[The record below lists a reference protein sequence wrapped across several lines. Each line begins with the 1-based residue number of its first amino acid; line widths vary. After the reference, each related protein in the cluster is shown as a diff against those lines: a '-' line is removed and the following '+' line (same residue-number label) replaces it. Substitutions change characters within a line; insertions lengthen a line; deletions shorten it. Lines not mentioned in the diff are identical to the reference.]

1 MKTII
6 AFFVQRSLVVN
17 LISIF
22 VIVIG
27 IYASFVINREAFP
40 NVNLDQISITI
51 SYPGSSPEEV
61 ELLVIT
67 PIEQELKSIDG
78 IDKMTSVSF
87 PARGT
92 IVLEL
97 DSKSSNRER
106 MISDVQLAID
116 QAKLPLDLPY
126 DPYVLEIDG
135 RVFPIIQLAIS
146 APVTDLELKRLGDRI
161 KDDLLDIR
169 GVSKVQILNNRKS
182 ELRILVDPQ
191 KLKSN
196 RISIGDLQRIL
207 KSWNINAPGGEIN
220 TPQGQKSLRIVGQF
234 KDPTDA
240 ENLII
245 RSNEFGEGI
254 RLGDIAT
261 ISEELEKPTEYYDVN
276 GKPALVMLVMKK
288 ADGDIIESVK
298 QIRSYLALI
307 SKKYGSDVKV
317 STFQDFSEKAQLRL
331 SVLTTNGIV
340 GLFLVFIC
348 LILFLRPSVALTTTW
363 GLPIVFL
370 SGLFL
375 LHSIGV
381 TLNLVS
387 MLGFIMV
394 LGMIVD
400 DAIIVGENI
409 TFHMEEGVSPPKAA
423 TLGAYELMGPVS
435 TTVLTTVA
443 AFLPML
449 FMSGIIGKFIVSI
462 PIVVISLLLLSWL
475 ESFFILP
482 SHVSEFT
489 HAHRNVKERAWLIKF
504 ENIYAYV
511 LDKSLKHRVLT
522 VMLSFLILIASI
534 IMSANL
540 MKFEL
545 FPSEG
550 VEEFYIHATA
560 KRGTSLQDMQAI
572 LHEINT
578 EVRRNLDQTKLES
591 IVITAGKMALD
602 SVNDPLTQRGS
613 RFGQLHIIF
622 TPTLLRPEHDAQ
634 TEMNRILD
642 ILITEF
648 LNLDIS
654 LHAKKPGPPTG
665 RALQVEII
673 SEQFDLS
680 KKVAKNLKKYLEN
693 IKGVKSIETDLRR
706 GDDELRII
714 LDRKKAIYA
723 GVDLATV
730 STHVRAIASGLRVS
744 TIRRGK
750 EEIDVTIRLP
760 DDISKNVDYLKTIEI
775 PNNRNGL
782 IPLNKISRI
791 EQVPAVA
798 TVRHSEGRQ
807 VLRVMANVDPKV
819 ITSLSLNRMVK
830 NNKDI
835 WLGNTKENVSVNFG
849 GEQEKNQESFESL
862 GIAFLFALIGI
873 YFILAIQFNHI
884 GYPFAVMLAIP
895 FGAVGVILSFYVH
908 DLLWKPMPLSFFS
921 TMGMVA
927 LTGVVVNS
935 SMILL
940 VFIQRALKQGVNAYD
955 AIMQAGRRR
964 LRAVVLTA
972 ITTVVGLLPTAY
984 GWGGMDPF
992 VSPMALA
999 LSWGLIF
1006 ATLVTLITIP
1016 ALMAI
1021 LLRAKLP
1028 N

>member
-1 MKTII
+1 MKNVI
-6 AFFVQRSLVVN
+6 AFFVTRGLVVN

-22 VIVIG
+22 IIAIG
-27 IYASFVINREAFP
+27 IYAIVVINREAFP

-51 SYPGSSPEEV
+51 NYPGTSPEEV
-61 ELLVIT
+61 DQLVIT

-87 PARGT
+87 PSMGT
-92 IVLEL
+92 ILLEL
-97 DSKSSNRER
+97 DSGSSNRDR

-116 QAKLPLDLPY
+116 QAKLPLDLPN

-146 APVTDLELKRLGDRI
+146 APVTDLELKRIGDRI
-161 KDDLLDIR
+161 EDDLLDIK
-169 GVSKVQILNNRKS
+169 GVAKVQTLSTRKT
-182 ELRILVDPQ
+182 ELRILVDPE
-191 KLKSN
+191 KLRSN

-207 KSWNINAPGGEIN
+207 TSWNINAPGGEIN
-220 TPQGQKSLRIVGQF
+220 TPEGQKSLRIVGQF
-234 KDPTDA
+234 KGPEDA

-245 RSNEFGEGI
+245 RSNELGEGI

-261 ISEELEKPTEYYDVN
+261 VTETLERPTEYFDVD

-288 ADGDIIESVK
+288 VDGDIIESVRE
-298 QIRSYLALI
+298 IRAYLE
-307 SKKYGSDVKV
+307 KVPQKYGSDVKV

-340 GLFLVFIC
+340 GLLLVFIC

-370 SGLFL
+370 AGLFFL
-375 LHSIGV
+375 YTIGI

-400 DAIIVGENI
+400 DAIIIGENI
-409 TFHMEEGVSPPKAA
+409 TYHMERGMSPVKAA
-423 TLGAYELMGPVS
+423 SQGAYELIGPVT

-449 FMSGIIGKFIVSI
+449 FMSGMIGKFIISI
-462 PIVVISLLLLSWL
+462 PIVVISLLILSWL
-475 ESFFILP
+475 ESFLILP

-489 HAHRNVKERAWLIKF
+489 HGHKIVKERAWLLKF
-504 ENIYAYV
+504 ENIYGYV
-511 LDKSLKHRVLT
+511 LEKALKHRVLT
-522 VMLSFLILIASI
+522 VFLSFMILVGSI
-534 IMSANL
+534 VMSVNL

-545 FPSEG
+545 FPAAG
-550 VEEFYIHATA
+550 VEEFYVHATA
-560 KRGTSLQDMQAI
+560 ERGTALKEMRSI
-572 LHEINT
+572 LHEINNEIKT
-578 EVRRNLDQTKLES
+578 NIDSKKLES

-622 TPTLLRPEHDAQ
+622 TPSLLRPGHDAQ
-634 TEMNRILD
+634 AEMYEVMEKVKDNFSGVEL
-642 ILITEF
+642 
-648 LNLDIS
+648 S
-654 LHAKKPGPPTG
+654 LHAKRPGPPTG

-673 SEQFDLS
+673 SNEIEAS
-680 KKVAKNLKKYLEN
+680 KSVAKNLQKYLGSIE
-693 IKGVKSIETDLRR
+693 GVITIETDLSR

-730 STHVRAIASGLRVS
+730 STHIRAIASGLRVS

-750 EEIDVTIRLP
+750 EEIDVTIRVP
-760 DDISKNVDYLKTIEI
+760 DDVSKNIEYLKTIEI

-782 IPLNKISRI
+782 IPLGQISRI
-791 EQVPAVA
+791 VQVPAVS
-798 TVRHSEGRQ
+798 TIRHSEGRQ
-807 VLRVMANVDPKV
+807 VVRVMANVNPKI
-819 ITSLSLNRMVK
+819 ITSLKINRIVK
-830 NNKDI
+830 QNKDI
-835 WLGNTKENVSVNFG
+835 WLSTFKDDVNVNFG
-849 GEQEKNQESFESL
+849 GEQEKNQESFNSL
-862 GIAFLFALIGI
+862 GIAFLFALVGI
-873 YFILAIQFNHI
+873 YFILAIQFNHV

-895 FGAVGVILSFYVH
+895 FGAVGVILSFYLH
-908 DLLWKPMPLSFFS
+908 DLFWKPMPLSFFS

-940 VFIQRALKQGVNAYD
+940 VFIQRAIKQGVDVYD
-955 AIMQAGRRR
+955 AILHAGHRR

-972 ITTVVGLLPTAY
+972 TTTVVGLLPTAY

-1021 LLRAKLP
+1021 VLRAKIK
-1028 N
+1028 

>member
-1 MKTII
+1 MKNII
-6 AFFVQRSLVVN
+6 AFFVERSLVVN

-22 VIVIG
+22 VVVIG
-27 IYASFVINREAFP
+27 LYASFVINREAFP
-40 NVNLDQISITI
+40 NVNLDQINISI
-51 SYPGSSPEEV
+51 SYPGTSPEEV
-61 ELLVIT
+61 DQLVIT
-67 PIEQELKSIDG
+67 PIEQELKSVDG

-87 PARGT
+87 PSRGN
-92 IVLEL
+92 IMLEL

-106 MISDVQLAID
+106 MISDVQQAID

-135 RVFPIIQLAIS
+135 RVFPIIQLAVS
-146 APVTDLELKRLGDRI
+146 APVTELELKRLGDRI
-161 KDDLLDIR
+161 KDDLLDID
-169 GVSKVQILNNRKS
+169 GVAKVQILNNRKT
-182 ELRILVDPQ
+182 ELRILVDPE
-191 KLKSN
+191 KLHTN

-220 TPQGQKSLRIVGQF
+220 TPDGQKSLRIVGQF
-234 KDPTDA
+234 KDPIDA
-240 ENLII
+240 ANLII

-254 RLGDIAT
+254 RLGDIAS
-261 ISEELEKPTEYYDVN
+261 ISEELEKPTEYYDVD
-276 GKPALVMLVMKK
+276 GKPALIMLVMKK

-298 QIRSYLALI
+298 QIRTYLALI
-307 SKKYGSDVKV
+307 AKKYGAEVKV

-331 SVLTTNGIV
+331 RVLTTNGIV

-375 LHSIGV
+375 LHTIGI

-409 TFHMEEGVSPPKAA
+409 THHMEKGVSPLKAA
-423 TLGAYELMGPVS
+423 TLGAYELMGPVT

-462 PIVVISLLLLSWL
+462 PIVVISLLLISWL
-475 ESFFILP
+475 ESFLILP

-489 HAHRNVKERAWLIKF
+489 HAHKVVKERAWLVKF
-504 ENIYAYV
+504 ESIYVYV
-511 LDKSLKHRVLT
+511 LDKSLKHRVIT
-522 VMLSFLILIASI
+522 VILSFMVLFGSIA
-534 IMSANL
+534 MSANL

-560 KRGTSLQDMQAI
+560 NRGTTLHDMQSI
-572 LHEINT
+572 LHNINT
-578 EVRRNLDQTKLES
+578 VVRENLDETQLES
-591 IVITAGKMALD
+591 IVVTAGKMALD
-602 SVNDPLTQRGS
+602 SANDPLTQRGS

-634 TEMNRILD
+634 ADMYRILD
-642 ILITEF
+642 ILEARF
-648 LNLDIS
+648 SNLDLS

-665 RALQVEII
+665 RALQVEIV
-673 SEQFDLS
+673 SDEFELS
-680 KKVAKNLKKYLEN
+680 NIVAKNLKKYLET
-693 IKGVKSIETDLRR
+693 IKGIKSIETDLRR

-730 STHVRAIASGLRVS
+730 STHLRAIASGLRVS

-760 DDISKNVDYLKTIEI
+760 DDITKNIDYLKTIEI
-775 PNNRNGL
+775 PNNKNGL

-798 TVRHSEGRQ
+798 TIRHSEGRK
-807 VLRVMANVDPKV
+807 VLRVMANVNPKI
-819 ITSLSLNRMVK
+819 ITSFALNRMVK
-830 NNKDI
+830 NDSDI
-835 WLGNTKENVSVNFG
+835 WLAENKGKVVVNFG
-849 GEQEKNQESFESL
+849 GEQEKNQESFNSL
-862 GIAFLFALIGI
+862 GIAFLFALVGI

-884 GYPFAVMLAIP
+884 GYPIAVMLAIP
-895 FGAVGVILSFYVH
+895 FGAVGVIISFYVH

-972 ITTVVGLLPTAY
+972 MTTVVGLLPTAY

-1021 LLRAKLP
+1021 ILRAKP
-1028 N
+1028 K

>member
-1 MKTII
+1 MKGII
-6 AFFVQRSLVVN
+6 AFFINRSLLVN

-27 IYASFVINREAFP
+27 IYAILVINREAFP
-40 NVNLDQISITI
+40 NVNLDKMIVGVT
-51 SYPGSSPEEV
+51 YPGASPEEIDQ
-61 ELLVIT
+61 LIIT
-67 PIEQELKSIDG
+67 PIEQELKSVDG

-87 PARGT
+87 PSSGSIA
-92 IVLEL
+92 LEL
-97 DSKSSNRER
+97 DSKSSNRDR

-126 DPYVLEIDG
+126 DPFVLEIDG

-146 APVTDLELKRLGDRI
+146 APMTDLELKRLGDQI
-161 KDDLLDIR
+161 EDDLLNIDGIAR
-169 GVSKVQILNNRKS
+169 VQIQGTRKT
-182 ELRILVDPQ
+182 ELRILVDPK
-191 KLKSN
+191 KLRLN
-196 RISIGDLQRIL
+196 RISIGDLQKIL

-220 TPQGQKSLRIVGQF
+220 TPEGQKSLRIVGQF
-234 KDPTDA
+234 KGPEDA
-240 ENLII
+240 ANLII

-254 RLGDIAT
+254 RLGDIAQV
-261 ISEELEKPTEYYDVN
+261 SEALEKPTEYYDID

-298 QIRSYLALI
+298 IIKEYLATI
-307 SKKYGSDVKV
+307 PKKYGSDVTV
-317 STFQDFSEKAQLRL
+317 STFQDFSRFAKLRL
-331 SVLTTNGIV
+331 SVLTNNGIV
-340 GLFLVFIC
+340 GLVLVFIC

-370 SGLFL
+370 TGLFV
-375 LHSIGV
+375 LHSMGV

-400 DAIIVGENI
+400 DAIIIGENI
-409 TFHMEEGVSPPKAA
+409 TFHMEQGMPPLEAA
-423 TLGAYELMGPVS
+423 VTGAYEIIGPVT

-449 FMSGIIGKFIVSI
+449 FMSGIIGKFIISI
-462 PIVVISLLLLSWL
+462 PIVVITLLILSWL
-475 ESFFILP
+475 ESFLILP
-482 SHVSEFT
+482 SHVAEFT
-489 HAHRNVKERAWLIKF
+489 HGHKKVKERAWLIKF
-504 ENIYAYV
+504 ENFYASI
-511 LDKSLKHRVLT
+511 LGKALRHRVITVLT
-522 VMLSFLILIASI
+522 SFLIFFGALGFA
-534 IMSANL
+534 ANQ

-550 VEEFYIHATA
+550 VEEFFVYTTA
-560 KRGTSLQDMQAI
+560 KRGTTLTTMRSL
-572 LHEINT
+572 LHQLKDKIRLD
-578 EVRRNLDQTKLES
+578 VSSDNLETV
-591 IVITAGKMALD
+591 VITAGKIALE
-602 SVNDPLTQRGS
+602 NGDPLTQRGS
-613 RFGQLHIIF
+613 RFGQLHVIYS
-622 TPTLLRPEHDAQ
+622 PTVLRPGHDAQ
-634 TEMNRILD
+634 VEMYEVIKKLRKSFPELQ
-642 ILITEF
+642 L
-648 LNLDIS
+648 S
-654 LHAKKPGPPTG
+654 LQAKKPGPPTG

-673 SEQFDLS
+673 SDDTTVN
-680 KKVAKNLKKYLEN
+680 KIVAENLKNYLEK
-693 IKGVKSIETDLRR
+693 IDGIVTIETDLRR

-730 STHVRAIASGLRVS
+730 STHLRAIASGLRVS

-760 DDISKNVDYLKTIEI
+760 DDVTKNINYLKTIEI
-775 PNNRNGL
+775 PNNKGGL
-782 IPLNKISRI
+782 IPLGRISKI
-791 EQVPAVA
+791 EQVSAVS
-798 TVRHSEGRQ
+798 TIRHSEGRP
-807 VLRVMANVDPKV
+807 VLRVMANVDPKKL
-819 ITSLSLNRMVK
+819 TSFTI
-830 NNKDI
+830 NNLVLKDKSK
-835 WLGNTKENVSVNFG
+835 WLGEYEDKVLVNFG
-849 GEQEKNQESFESL
+849 GEQEKNQESFKSL

-873 YFILAIQFNHI
+873 FFILAIQFNHV

-895 FGAVGVILSFYVH
+895 FGAVGVIISFYVH
-908 DLLWKPMPLSFFS
+908 SIVWKPMPLSFFS

-927 LTGVVVNS
+927 LTGVVINS
-935 SMILL
+935 SMILM
-940 VFIQRALKQGVNAYD
+940 VFIQRAIKQGVAAHE

-972 ITTVVGLLPTAY
+972 TTTVVGLLPTAY

-1021 LLRAKLP
+1021 VLRAEIK
-1028 N
+1028 

>member
-1 MKTII
+1 MKNVI
-6 AFFVQRSLVVN
+6 AFFVARSLVVN

-22 VIVIG
+22 VIAMG
-27 IYASFVINREAFP
+27 IYAILVINREAFP
-40 NVNLDQISITI
+40 NVNLDKISI
-51 SYPGSSPEEV
+51 SVNYPGTSPDEV
-61 ELLVIT
+61 DQLVIT

-87 PARGT
+87 PSIGM
-92 IVLEL
+92 IILEL
-97 DSKSSNRER
+97 DANSSNRDR

-116 QAKLPLDLPY
+116 QAKLPIDLPY

-146 APVTDLELKRLGDRI
+146 APVKDLELKRLGDRI
-161 KDDLLDIR
+161 EDDLLTIS
-169 GVSKVQILNNRKS
+169 GVSKIQTLNSRKT
-182 ELRILVDPQ
+182 ELRILVNPE
-191 KLKSN
+191 KLRSN
-196 RISIGDLQRIL
+196 RISIGDLQKSL
-207 KSWNINAPGGEIN
+207 KAWNINAPGGEIN
-220 TPQGQKSLRIVGQF
+220 TPDGQKSLRIVGQF
-234 KDPTDA
+234 KNPEDA

-245 RSNEFGEGI
+245 RSNERGEGI
-254 RLGDIAT
+254 RLGDVAT
-261 ISEELEKPTEYYDVN
+261 ITETLEKPTEYFDVD
-276 GKPALVMLVMKK
+276 GKPALIMLVMKK

-298 QIRSYLALI
+298 KIREYLETI
-307 SKKYGSDVKV
+307 PEKYGAKVKI
-317 STFQDFSEKAQLRL
+317 STFQDFSEKAKLRL

-340 GLFLVFIC
+340 GLLLVFIC

-375 LHSIGV
+375 LHVIGI

-400 DAIIVGENI
+400 DAIIIGENI
-409 TFHMEEGVSPPKAA
+409 TFHMEEGMSPLKAA
-423 TLGAYELMGPVS
+423 TIGAYELIGPVT

-449 FMSGIIGKFIVSI
+449 FMTGIIGKFVVSI
-462 PIVVISLLLLSWL
+462 PIVVISLLLISWL
-475 ESFFILP
+475 ESFLILP
-482 SHVSEFT
+482 SHVAEFT
-489 HAHRNVKERAWLIKF
+489 HAHKNVKERAWLIRF
-504 ENIYAYV
+504 ESIYAYV
-511 LDKSLKHRVLT
+511 LEKSLKHRVIT
-522 VMLSFLILIASI
+522 VLLSFAVLIGSI
-534 IMSANL
+534 MMSSSL

-545 FPSEG
+545 FPAEG
-550 VEEFYIHATA
+550 VEEFYIQATA
-560 KRGTSLQDMQAI
+560 ERGTSLQKMQSI
-572 LHEINT
+572 LHSINEKVQNT
-578 EVRRNLDQTKLES
+578 ISNKNLETV
-591 IVITAGKMALD
+591 VITAGKKALD
-602 SVNDPLTQRGS
+602 SVNDPLMQRGS
-613 RFGQLHIIF
+613 RYGQLHIIF
-622 TPTLLRPEHDAQ
+622 RPALLRPGHDAQ
-634 TEMNRILD
+634 LDMNNIMVQLKNNYTG
-642 ILITEF
+642 IE
-648 LNLDIS
+648 IS
-654 LHAKKPGPPTG
+654 MHAKTPGPPTG

-673 SEQFDLS
+673 SDDINAN
-680 KKVAKNLKKYLEN
+680 KNVAENLQKYLEG
-693 IKGVKSIETDLRR
+693 IDGVISVETDLSR

-714 LDRKKAIYA
+714 VDRKKAIYA

-730 STHVRAIASGLRVS
+730 STHIRAIASGLRVS

-760 DDISKNVDYLKTIEI
+760 DDASKNIDYLNTIEI
-775 PNNRNGL
+775 PNNKKGL
-782 IPLNKISRI
+782 IPLGKISRI
-791 EQVPAVA
+791 EQVPAVS
-798 TVRHSEGRQ
+798 TIRHREGRQ
-807 VLRVMANVDPKV
+807 VLRVMANVNSKI
-819 ITSLSLNRMVK
+819 ITSLAINRIVNK
-830 NNKDI
+830 NKKI
-835 WLGNTKENVSVNFG
+835 WLAEYNDKVSVNFG
-849 GEQEKNQESFESL
+849 GEQEKNQESFQSL
-862 GIAFLFALIGI
+862 GIAFLFALVGI

-940 VFIQRALKQGVNAYD
+940 VFIQRALKQGVSVYD

-972 ITTVVGLLPTAY
+972 TTTVVGLLPTAY
-984 GWGGMDPF
+984 GWGGLDPF

-1021 LLRAKLP
+1021 VLRAKP
-1028 N
+1028 K

>member
-1 MKTII
+1 MKNVI
-6 AFFVQRSLVVN
+6 AFFVNRSLVVN

-22 VIVIG
+22 VIVVG
-27 IYASFVINREAFP
+27 IYASLVINREAFP
-40 NVNLDQISITI
+40 NVNLDQISISI
-51 SYPGSSPEEV
+51 SYPGTSPEEV
-61 ELLVIT
+61 DQLVIT
-67 PIEQELKSIDG
+67 PIEQELKSVDG

-87 PARGT
+87 PSMGT

-97 DSKSSNRER
+97 DSESSNRER
-106 MISDVQLAID
+106 MISDVQQAID
-116 QAKLPLDLPY
+116 KAKLPLDLPY
-126 DPYVLEIDG
+126 EPYVLEIDG
-135 RVFPIIQLAIS
+135 RVFPIIQLAVS
-146 APVTDLELKRLGDRI
+146 APITDLELKRLGDRI
-161 KDDLLDIR
+161 KDDLLDIK
-169 GVSKVQILNNRKS
+169 GVSKVQILNSRKT
-182 ELRILVDPQ
+182 ELRILVDPE
-191 KLKSN
+191 KLHTN

-220 TPQGQKSLRIVGQF
+220 TPDGQKSLRIVGQF
-234 KDPTDA
+234 KDPIDA
-240 ENLII
+240 ANLII

-254 RLGDIAT
+254 RLGDIAS
-261 ISEELEKPTEYYDVN
+261 ISEELEKPTEYYDVD

-298 QIRSYLALI
+298 QIRSYLDSI
-307 SKKYGSDVKV
+307 TKKYGASVKV

-375 LHSIGV
+375 LHAIGI

-409 TFHMEEGVSPPKAA
+409 TYHMEEGVPPLKAA
-423 TLGAYELMGPVS
+423 TLGAYELMGPVT

-475 ESFFILP
+475 ESFLILP

-489 HAHRNVKERAWLIKF
+489 HKHKVVKERAWLIKF
-504 ENIYAYV
+504 ENIYVYV
-511 LDKSLKHRVLT
+511 LEKSLKHRVIT
-522 VMLSFLILIASI
+522 VILSFGVLIGSI
-534 IMSANL
+534 IMSVNL

-560 KRGTSLQDMQAI
+560 KRGTALHDMQST
-572 LHEINT
+572 LHNVNGV
-578 EVRRNLDQTKLES
+578 VRENLDETQLES
-591 IVITAGKMALD
+591 IVVTAGKMALD

-622 TPTLLRPEHDAQ
+622 TPILLRPDHDAQ
-634 TEMNRILD
+634 ADMYRVLD
-642 ILITEF
+642 ILIARF
-648 LNLDIS
+648 SNLDLS

-665 RALQVEII
+665 RALQVEIVGDDFE
-673 SEQFDLS
+673 SS
-680 KKVAKNLKKYLEN
+680 KIVAKNLQQYLEKIN
-693 IKGVKSIETDLRR
+693 GVKSIETDLRR

-730 STHVRAIASGLRVS
+730 STHLRAIASGLRVS

-760 DDISKNVDYLKTIEI
+760 DDIEKNIGYLKTIEI
-775 PNNRNGL
+775 PNNKNGL

-798 TVRHSEGRQ
+798 TVRHSEGRK
-807 VLRVMANVDPKV
+807 VLRVMANVDPNI
-819 ITSLSLNRMVK
+819 ITSFSLNRMVK
-830 NNKDI
+830 KNSDI
-835 WLGNTKENVSVNFG
+835 WLAENKENIVVNFG
-849 GEQEKNQESFESL
+849 GEQEKNQESFNSL
-862 GIAFLFALIGI
+862 GIAFLFALVGI

-940 VFIQRALKQGVNAYD
+940 VFIQRALKQGVDAYD

-972 ITTVVGLLPTAY
+972 MTTVVGLLPTAY

-1021 LLRAKLP
+1021 ILRAKVK
-1028 N
+1028 

>member
-1 MKTII
+1 MKNII
-6 AFFVQRSLVVN
+6 AFFVSRSLLVN
-17 LISIF
+17 LISLF
-22 VIVIG
+22 VIALGVFAI
-27 IYASFVINREAFP
+27 IVINREAFP

-51 SYPGSSPEEV
+51 NYPGSSPDEIDQ
-61 ELLVIT
+61 LVVT

-87 PARGT
+87 PSIGT
-92 IVLEL
+92 ILLEL
-97 DSKSSNRER
+97 DSKSSNRSR

-146 APVTDLELKRLGDRI
+146 APVSDLELKRIGDRI
-161 KDDLLDIR
+161 EDDLTAIK
-169 GVSKVQILNNRKS
+169 GVAKVQALSTRKT
-182 ELRILVDPQ
+182 ELRILVDPD
-191 KLKSN
+191 KLHAN

-220 TPQGQKSLRIVGQF
+220 TPQGQKALRIVGQF
-234 KDPTDA
+234 KDPDDA
-240 ENLII
+240 KNLII

-261 ISEELEKPTEYYDVN
+261 ITEALEKPTEYSDVD
-276 GKPALVMLVMKK
+276 GKPALVLLVMKRS
-288 ADGDIIESVK
+288 DGDIIESVK
-298 QIRSYLALI
+298 KVREYIATVA
-307 SKKYGSDVKV
+307 KKYGAEVKI

-331 SVLTTNGIV
+331 SVLTTNGVV

-370 SGLFL
+370 GGLFF
-375 LHSIGV
+375 LHSVGI

-400 DAIIVGENI
+400 DAIIIGENI
-409 TFHMEEGVSPPKAA
+409 TYHMEKGMAPLKAA
-423 TLGAYELMGPVS
+423 TVGAFELIGPVT
-435 TTVLTTVA
+435 TTVLTTIA
-443 AFLPML
+443 AFLPMM
-449 FMSGIIGKFIVSI
+449 FMSGMIGKFIISI
-462 PIVVISLLLLSWL
+462 PIVVISLLVLSWL
-475 ESFFILP
+475 ESFLILP

-489 HAHRNVKERAWLIKF
+489 NIHKEAKERAWLIKF
-504 ENIYAYV
+504 ENIYAAI
-511 LDKSLKHRVLT
+511 LAISLKHRVIT
-522 VMLSFLILIASI
+522 VVASFLILIGSFV
-534 IMSANL
+534 MSASL

-545 FPSEG
+545 FPAAG
-550 VEEFYIHATA
+550 VDEFYIQATA
-560 KRGTSLQDMQAI
+560 KRGTSLPEMRSV
-572 LHEINT
+572 LHKIDKNIRENIDHQ
-578 EVRRNLDQTKLES
+578 NLET
-591 IVITAGKMALD
+591 IVITAGKMSLD

-622 TPTLLRPEHDAQ
+622 IATILRPEHDAQ
-634 TEMNRILD
+634 AEMYKI
-642 ILITEF
+642 IS
-648 LNLDIS
+648 NLRTSFPEIDLS

-673 SEQFDLS
+673 GDEFEAS
-680 KKVAKNLKKYLEN
+680 KKVANNLKKFLEEVD
-693 IKGVKSIETDLRR
+693 GVTTIETDLRR

-730 STHVRAIASGLRVS
+730 STHIRAIASGLRVS

-760 DDISKNVDYLKTIEI
+760 DDIANNINYLKTIEI
-775 PNNRNGL
+775 PNNKNGL
-782 IPLNKISRI
+782 IPLGRISRI
-791 EQVPAVA
+791 EEVSAVS
-798 TVRHSEGRQ
+798 TVRHTEGRK
-807 VLRVMANVDPKV
+807 VLRVMANVNSKI
-819 ITSLSLNRMVK
+819 ITSISLNNLVSSK
-830 NNKDI
+830 KDI
-835 WLGNTKENVSVNFG
+835 WLAEYKDRVNVNFG
-849 GEQEKNQESFESL
+849 GEQEKNQESFKSL
-862 GIAFLFALIGI
+862 GIAFLFALVGI
-873 YFILAIQFNHI
+873 YFILAIQFDHV

-895 FGAVGVILSFYVH
+895 FGAVGVIISFYVH
-908 DLLWKPMPLSFFS
+908 DLLWRPMPLSFFS

-940 VFIQRALKQGVNAYD
+940 VFIQRAIRQGVDAYD

-972 ITTVVGLLPTAY
+972 TTTVVGLLPTAY

-1021 LLRAKLP
+1021 VLRAKIK
-1028 N
+1028 